1 MKRKHRLLFI
11 LLVAALAAVLLPT
24 GAVLAQDS
32 VTLVEENYG
41 LALIPLLSTLLY
53 GIMGVL
59 LYVLGYVAFDR
70 LMRLDLR
77 RELVED
83 QNDALGIM
91 MAGVFIG
98 IAIIIASAIT

>member
-1 MKRKHRLLFI
+1 MKRKHKLLLI
-11 LLVAALAAVLLPT
+11 LLVAALVSVLLPT
-24 GAVLAQDS
+24 GAVLAQDG

-41 LALIPLLSTLLY
+41 LALIPILSTLLY
-53 GIMGVL
+53 GIIGVL